1 MEEHEEQQPQQQLQP
16 PFQDT
21 LKLTLKSRIEQLK
34 VKYTFAL
41 KYSQNIITILKL
53 FTSVFNEKVLNTLN
67 ENKNVLKFFKELTN
81 VYQSFSDQIKKAKII
96 LKDQPNAPG
105 IFDDGLKPILE
116 NSQTMLTTTFLEFS
130 SNLKS
135 KIIAKGPLSQGEGL
149 SNNILKIQKTL
160 YTIISKIENR
170 RKKLE
175 KHYKNKY
182 ELLFNIIVPEQ
193 VENKE
198 QKQIKD
204 YSLDEIQDF
213 VLIEIDLSNMINK
226 LYMKISLFLLQMK
239 DHVYQVNL
247 DIIDYSKLMREAVK
261 IYLEESRKMYKPD
274 ILRQFSEVEKYYEK
288 MNQPGYDITFKIS
301 KLFHTEELLNNIN
314 SLLKSHQTLL
324 RDSGYVSHEILTM
337 ESKFNINSY
346 SNIELFFEMLIS
358 INPKPAA
365 INYNEFVKEVISIK
379 RDPGVFSSW
388 RKCQMMISKQNHII
402 IFDEPISSKNAI
414 NIFEIKKVII
424 RKKDGKKHQC
434 LFEIVV
440 NKKTKIMHS
449 SGTFT
454 YDALNEETLKKI
466 FDVLGIKDAKVQI
479 QNQQQQQQQQE
490 QQPKENELI
499 NEMKENEEQE
509 NQNEQQVDK
518 EEIQENKE

>member
-16 PFQDT
+16 AFQDT

-34 VKYTFAL
+34 GKYTFAL
-41 KYSQNIITILKL
+41 KYSQNITTIIKL
-53 FTSVFNEKVLNTLN
+53 FTNLFNEKVLNTLN

-96 LKDQPNAPG
+96 LKDQPNSPG

-149 SNNILKIQKTL
+149 SNNILKIQKAL

-182 ELLFNIIVPEQ
+182 EQLFNIIVPEQ

-198 QKQIKD
+198 QKQVKD

-213 VLIEIDLSNMINK
+213 ILIEIDLSNMINK

-239 DHVYQVNL
+239 DYVYQVNL

-314 SLLKSHQTLL
+314 SLLKSHQILL
-324 RDSGYVSHEILTM
+324 LDSGYVSHEILVI

-365 INYNEFVKEVISIK
+365 INYNEFVKEAVPIK

-402 IFDEPISSKNAI
+402 IFDEPINSKNAI
-414 NIFEIKKVII
+414 NIFEIKKVAI

-454 YDALNEETLKKI
+454 YDALNEETLNKI
-466 FDVLGIKDAKVQI
+466 FIVFGIKDAKVQI
-479 QNQQQQQQQQE
+479 RQQQQQE

-499 NEMKENEEQE
+499 NEKKENEEQE
-509 NQNEQQVDK
+509 NQNEQQVVQ

>member
-182 ELLFNIIVPEQ
+182 EQLFNIIVPEQ

-204 YSLDEIQDF
+204 
-213 VLIEIDLSNMINK
+213 
-226 LYMKISLFLLQMK
+226 
-239 DHVYQVNL
+239 
-247 DIIDYSKLMREAVK
+247 
-261 IYLEESRKMYKPD
+261 
-274 ILRQFSEVEKYYEK
+274 
-288 MNQPGYDITFKIS
+288 
-301 KLFHTEELLNNIN
+301 
-314 SLLKSHQTLL
+314 
-324 RDSGYVSHEILTM
+324 
-337 ESKFNINSY
+337 
-346 SNIELFFEMLIS
+346 
-358 INPKPAA
+358 
-365 INYNEFVKEVISIK
+365 
-379 RDPGVFSSW
+379 
-388 RKCQMMISKQNHII
+388 
-402 IFDEPISSKNAI
+402 
-414 NIFEIKKVII
+414 
-424 RKKDGKKHQC
+424 
-434 LFEIVV
+434 
-440 NKKTKIMHS
+440 
-449 SGTFT
+449 
-454 YDALNEETLKKI
+454 
-466 FDVLGIKDAKVQI
+466 
-479 QNQQQQQQQQE
+479 
-490 QQPKENELI
+490 
-499 NEMKENEEQE
+499 
-509 NQNEQQVDK
+509 
-518 EEIQENKE
+518 